1 MSQTQPLPRPE
12 LAGVTRRPRG
22 SLAARIVMT
31 TTAVAA
37 LAGLVTAV
45 IAGGLLRASSEQK
58 ARNSLKRV
66 ADAAQ
71 AVSTGAAD
79 AVKGQLQARNTLA
92 KVGVPYAL
100 INRNGRVTGRPVA
113 RLAVTPADV
122 GHVLAGQSVSAVRH
136 VAGGAVYVEARP
148 TPAGGI
154 VVAQRRADAPGFG
167 AAEQHRLLVALLIG
181 VAVAAFIGA
190 LVAGVLARPLRRTA
204 AAARALAA
212 GHREVTVEPGGPAEI
227 ADVSTA
233 VNQLSQSL
241 TYSEA
246 RQRDFLLSVSHD
258 LRTPLTSI
266 RGYAESV
273 ADGVATGSQAQDAA
287 GVILAEAQR
296 LERLVADLLDLAR
309 LGAVDFR
316 IDIGPVDL
324 GAFVDGVAAA
334 WQPRCAAAGVVFQA
348 YRPTGPLVAPTDG
361 GRLRQAV
368 DGLLENAL
376 RVAPAGAPIVVEVH
390 ADGFGGG
397 VVEVR
402 DGGPGLS
409 DADLAV
415 AFEQGALFNRYR
427 GVREVGTGLGLAI
440 VAGIVARL
448 GARIDAGHAAEGG
461 ARFTI
466 SLRPAQGL
474 RVGGS

>member
-1 MSQTQPLPRPE
+1 VSVTQPLPRPE
-12 LAGVTRRPRG
+12 LVGGTRRRRG
-22 SLAARIVMT
+22 SLATRIIVT
-31 TTAVAA
+31 TTAVAV
-37 LAGLVTAV
+37 LAGLLTAV
-45 IAGGLLRASSEQK
+45 IAGGLLRANSEQK
-58 ARNSLKRV
+58 ARNTLKRV

-71 AVSTGAAD
+71 AVSGGSAGTA
-79 AVKGQLQARNTLA
+79 GQLQTRAFLMKLT
-92 KVGVPYAL
+92 VPYAV
-100 INRNGRVTGRPVA
+100 INGSGRVTGRPVA
-113 RLAVTPADV
+113 RLAVTPTDV
-122 GHVLAGQSVSAVRH
+122 SHVLAGQSVSAVRH
-136 VAGGAVYVEARP
+136 VAGRAVYIEARP
-148 TPAGGI
+148 TPTGGI

-167 AAEQHRLLVALLIG
+167 ATEQRRLLVALLIG
-181 VAVAAFIGA
+181 VAVAALAGA

-212 GHREVTVEPGGPAEI
+212 GHREVAVQPGGPAEI

-273 ADGVATGSQAQDAA
+273 ADGVATGAQAQYAA

-316 IDIGPVDL
+316 VDIGPVEL
-324 GAFVDGVAAA
+324 GGFVDGVAAG
-334 WQPRCAAAGVVFQA
+334 WQPRCAAAGVAFQA
-348 YRPTGPLVAPTDG
+348 YRPTGPLVVPTDG
-361 GRLRQAV
+361 MRLRQAV

-376 RVAPAGAPIVVEVH
+376 RIVPAGAPIVVEAH
-390 ADGFGGG
+390 PDGFGGG

-448 GARIDAGHAAEGG
+448 GAYIDAGHAPEGG

-466 SLRPAQGL
+466 SLRPGQGSP
-474 RVGGS
+474 VGGG

>member
-1 MSQTQPLPRPE
+1 MSVTQPLPRPE
-12 LAGVTRRPRG
+12 LVGGARRRRG
-22 SLAARIVMT
+22 SLATRIIVT
-31 TTAVAA
+31 TTAVAV
-37 LAGLVTAV
+37 LAGLLTAV
-45 IAGGLLRASSEQK
+45 IAGGLLRANSEKK
-58 ARNSLKRV
+58 ARNALKRV

-71 AVSTGAAD
+71 AVSDGSAGTA
-79 AVKGQLQARNTLA
+79 GQVPTRTFLMKLT
-92 KVGVPYAL
+92 VPYAV
-100 INRNGRVTGRPVA
+100 INGSGRVTGRPVA
-113 RLAVTPADV
+113 RLAVTPTDV
-122 GHVLAGQSVSAVRH
+122 SHVLAGQPVSAVRH
-136 VAGGAVYVEARP
+136 VAGRVVYLEARP
-148 TPAGGI
+148 TPTGGI

-167 AAEQHRLLVALLIG
+167 ATEQRRLLVALLIG
-181 VAVAAFIGA
+181 VAVAALAGA

-212 GHREVTVEPGGPAEI
+212 GHRDVAVQPGGPAEI

-273 ADGVATGSQAQDAA
+273 ADGVATGSQAQYAA

-316 IDIGPVDL
+316 IDIGPVEL
-324 GAFVDGVAAA
+324 GGFVDGVAAA

-348 YRPTGPLVAPTDG
+348 HRPTGPLLVPTDG
-361 GRLRQAV
+361 MRLRQAV

-376 RVAPAGAPIVVEVH
+376 RIVPAGAPIVVEAH

-415 AFEQGALFNRYR
+415 AFEQSALFNRYR

-448 GARIDAGHAAEGG
+448 GAHIEAGHAPEGG
-461 ARFTI
+461 ARFAL
-466 SLRPAQGL
+466 SLRPAQGSP
-474 RVGGS
+474 VGGG

>member
-1 MSQTQPLPRPE
+1 
-12 LAGVTRRPRG
+12 
-22 SLAARIVMT
+22 
-31 TTAVAA
+31 
-37 LAGLVTAV
+37 
-45 IAGGLLRASSEQK
+45 
-58 ARNSLKRV
+58 
-66 ADAAQ
+66 
-71 AVSTGAAD
+71 
-79 AVKGQLQARNTLA
+79 
-92 KVGVPYAL
+92 
-100 INRNGRVTGRPVA
+100 
-113 RLAVTPADV
+113 
-122 GHVLAGQSVSAVRH
+122 
-136 VAGGAVYVEARP
+136 
-148 TPAGGI
+148 
-154 VVAQRRADAPGFG
+154 
-167 AAEQHRLLVALLIG
+167 
-181 VAVAAFIGA
+181 
-190 LVAGVLARPLRRTA
+190 
-204 AAARALAA
+204 
-212 GHREVTVEPGGPAEI
+212 
-227 ADVSTA
+227 

-273 ADGVATGSQAQDAA
+273 ADGVATGSDAQHAA
-287 GVILAEAQR
+287 SVIRAESQR

-316 IDIGPVDL
+316 VDIGPVDL

-348 YRPTGPLVAPTDG
+348 YRPPGPLAVPTDG
-361 GRLRQAV
+361 VRLRQAV

-376 RVAPAGAPIVVEVH
+376 RVVPAGAPIAVEAR
-390 ADGFGGG
+390 ADAFGRG

-448 GARIDAGHAAEGG
+448 GARIEAGHAPEGG

-466 SLRPAQGL
+466 SLSPAQGA
-474 RVGGS
+474 GPPGS